1 MANVIESK
9 FKIYEEDINQHQYF
23 NKLVDERALF
33 EVYPNLIDYE
43 TLDPARRQISS
54 YSRGNIIDKDGN
66 LMRVF
71 ESNARVVNTKSRYIQ
86 WRLYTNP
93 GDIRA
98 TFIKNYEAGNEYVG
112 RHGNV
117 FEIGLDVEWFGPNDL
132 LIFEGLR
139 EVPLLVISEA
149 IPDGTAWKYEVRLF
163 DDNPSAYFPL
173 EYLDLG
179 TRLLQVGSLI
189 GEATMERGNIH
200 FGDGEAFIE
209 FEVPMTRMGWEMK
222 VTDNA
227 HLASKNY
234 RLQPRD
240 QADVKTP
247 LGGADV
253 LVNSLELKFMAAVN
267 HQKDLWL
274 TYGRSAGRFAGK
286 FLDGITE
293 KPLQAGPGLF
303 EFLESSRI
311 YEYSITGGGIDMFR
325 EHLPSLWHDKV
336 DPENRRVDIYTGT
349 GGLILWQ
356 KWCEKADV
364 AGVLQTA
371 ELNYGNEEALF
382 SGRKG
387 VAIGARQYRAA
398 FIEPFGLV
406 RVHYLPF
413 LDSEQVETRTYNGL
427 PVTSYQFIVFNFGYG
442 DGRDSNV
449 HLLKN
454 EDVSQYG
461 YAVGTWSPMG
471 PVLGRSNVAGRFA
484 SAGTR
489 ENAYWYIHEE
499 MFGLVMKD
507 PGFCIWYQPA
517 LV

>member
-1 MANVIESK
+1 MANVVESK
-9 FKIYEEDINQHQYF
+9 FKIYEEDINQHNYF

-33 EVYPNLIDYE
+33 EVYPGMVDYE
-43 TLDPARRQISS
+43 MLDPAMRQIAS
-54 YSRGNIIDKDGN
+54 YSRGNIIDKDGT

-71 ESNARVVNTKSRYIQ
+71 EENARIVNTKSRYIQ

-98 TFIKNYEAGNEYVG
+98 TFIKNYEDGNTYVG
-112 RHGNV
+112 RNNVV

-139 EVPLLVISEA
+139 EVPILVVSEP

-163 DDNPSAYFPL
+163 DDNPAAYFPI

-189 GEATMERGNIH
+189 GEATMERGNIY

-209 FEVPMTRMGWEMK
+209 FEIPMTRMGWEMK

-234 RLQPRD
+234 RVEPRD
-240 QADVKTP
+240 QETKNL
-247 LGGADV
+247 LGGPAV
-253 LVNSLELKFMAAVN
+253 LVNSLEMKFKAAVN
-267 HQKDLWL
+267 HQKDMWL
-274 TYGRSAGRFAGK
+274 TYGRTAGRFAGK

-293 KPLQAGPGLF
+293 RPLQAGPGLF

-311 YEYSITGGGIDMFR
+311 YEYSPTGGSIDIFR
-325 EHLPSLWHDKV
+325 EYLPSLWHDKV

-356 KWCEKADV
+356 KWCEQADV
-364 AGVLQTA
+364 KGVWQTP
-371 ELNYGNEEALF
+371 ELHYGDEQAF
-382 SGRKG
+382 FGGRKA
-387 VAIGARQYRAA
+387 VSINKKQYRAA
-398 FIEPFGLV
+398 FIDPFGLV
-406 RVHYLPF
+406 RIHYLPF
-413 LDSEQVETRTYNGL
+413 LDSEQVESRKYNGL
-427 PVTSYQFIVFNFGYG
+427 PLTSYEFIVFNFGYG

-449 HLLKN
+449 YVLKN
-454 EDVSQYG
+454 EDVSQWG
-461 YAVGTWSPMG
+461 YAVGLWSPTG
-471 PVLGRSNVAGRFA
+471 PVLGSSNAGRYA

-489 ENAYWYIHEE
+489 ENAFWYIHEE
-499 MFGLVMKD
+499 MFGFLMKD

-517 LV
+517 IA

>member
-1 MANVIESK
+1 MANVVESK
-9 FKIYEEDINQHQYF
+9 FKIYEEDINQHNYF

-33 EVYPNLIDYE
+33 EVFPKLVDYE
-43 TLDPARRQISS
+43 MLDPARRQIAS

-71 ESNARVVNTKSRYIQ
+71 EDGARVVNTRNRYVQ

-98 TFIKNYEAGNEYVG
+98 TFIKNYETNTEFVG
-112 RHGNV
+112 RGNSI

-139 EVPLLVISEA
+139 EVPLLVISEPF
-149 IPDGTAWKYEVRLF
+149 PDGTAWKYEVRLF

-189 GEATMERGNIH
+189 GEATIERGNIH

-222 VTDNA
+222 VTDVA

-234 RLQPRD
+234 RLEPRD
-240 QADVKTP
+240 QETKTL
-247 LGGADV
+247 LGGPAT
-253 LVNSLELKFMAAVN
+253 LVNSLEMKFMSAVN

-274 TYGRSAGRFAGK
+274 TYGRAAGRFAGK

-293 KPLQAGPGLF
+293 RPLQAGPGLF

-311 YEYSITGGGIDMFR
+311 YEYSPSGGSLDIFR
-325 EHLPSLWHDKV
+325 EYLPSLWHDKV

-356 KWCEKADV
+356 KWCEQADIK
-364 AGVLQTA
+364 GVLQTA
-371 ELNYGNEEALF
+371 EYHYGNEEALF

-387 VAIGARQYRAA
+387 ISLGTKQYRAA

-413 LDSEQVETRTYNGL
+413 LDSEQVETRRYNGL
-427 PVTSYQFIVFNFGYG
+427 PLSSYEFIVFNFGYG

-449 HLLKN
+449 YLLKN
-454 EDVSQYG
+454 EEVSQYG
-461 YAVGTWSPMG
+461 YAIGTWSPMG
-471 PVLGRSNVAGRFA
+471 PVLGNANVAGRFA

-489 ENAYWYIHEE
+489 ENAFWYIHEE

-507 PGFCIWYQPA
+507 PGYCIWYQPA
-517 LV
+517 IA